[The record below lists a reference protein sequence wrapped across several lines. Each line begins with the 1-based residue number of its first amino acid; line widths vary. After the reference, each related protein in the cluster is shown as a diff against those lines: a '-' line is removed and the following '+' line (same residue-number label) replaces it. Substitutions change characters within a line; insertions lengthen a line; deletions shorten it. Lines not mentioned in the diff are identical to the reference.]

1 MRQFMIFLAFFIFG
15 LNNIVCAQE
24 LTEEKIV
31 ERNTIQILAP
41 RERDPFGLSRKLL
54 KKNVQ
59 DKVVSFLGE
68 GLDRFDLPRIEI
80 TGVMVVG
87 NKTMATAKIETLGEV
102 TLKPNEKIVVKSK
115 KSRKNV
121 FTSFLIKEITPE
133 KLVIVLEGGQEI
145 HGRFR

>member
-1 MRQFMIFLAFFIFG
+1 
-15 LNNIVCAQE
+15 
-24 LTEEKIV
+24 
-31 ERNTIQILAP
+31 
-41 RERDPFGLSRKLL
+41 
-54 KKNVQ
+54 
-59 DKVVSFLGE
+59 
-68 GLDRFDLPRIEI
+68 
-80 TGVMVVG
+80 MVVG